1 MSSSQGPA
9 SNPSGY
15 ISYTGFTGT
24 AIKPGYTFSPFS
36 IRDSSDY
43 TTFLKQRAVAQEG
56 PNGGTPSDPWIP
68 YGSSRRLTYLMGNYK
83 LAGFGCTGCTGSA
96 FNGNGSPYTRGANI

>member
-9 SNPSGY
+9 SNTGGY

-24 AIKPGYTFSPFS
+24 AIIPGYTFSPLS

-56 PNGGTPSDPWIP
+56 PNGGTPKDPWIP
-68 YGSSRRLTYLMGNYK
+68 YGSSRRLTYLMGRYK
-83 LAGFGCTGCTGSA
+83 LGGFTGCTGCNGAA
-96 FNGNGSPYTRGANI
+96 FNRNGSPYTSS